1 MNFQY
6 GITLKEM
13 MTISEQIRKVELDRD
28 DLQKK
33 CIQLEKTIAEKNDLI
48 NKLRTELRFDRFK
61 SHILTQLF
69 QSVRDTGI
77 YIDPA
82 SIIEEKE
89 GEVHVYNYE
98 SGNIPVIVH
107 DYLGEESRVYAITG
121 TKKPQTF
128 RGVKRQGAT
137 QIHEETPEELEEKVR
152 KADEQLEEMEKEHL
166 DTSYKQTL
174 TLIES
179 CFEEI
184 SKNRVCKKPMETIR
198 ENRSKLL
205 SKVSL
210 DQYVKLLKGHI
221 DRLKG
226 IFAAKKYDLKKITES
241 IEKTMTPLE
250 QRLSQYGQYFNT
262 SLSIDEQHKLKTALV
277 IHADYPTRYIP
288 FCLETMQQNFYNY
301 GLAVFTLKETFKR
314 VFVNPYG
321 FHNVVYIALDKSSPD
336 DPYSFYVLEKIDG
349 TGKRFWKMECR
360 LDDFSRTLSSQLLVY
375 SAQLF
380 RRIYKDVFSDNIYR
394 ADYTAKATICKED
407 LQQLLSNI
415 IALTQKKSLCTLL
428 QSIVVK
434 GCTLQPGNLDKF
446 NFTGDDKIVKK
457 QFSQDKDNLDDAYAA
472 VRTLFDQITEDD
484 IQSLF
489 ATFSETT

>member
-6 GITLKEM
+6 EFTLKKM

-33 CIQLEKTIAEKNDLI
+33 CTQLEKTIAEKNELI

-61 SHILTQLF
+61 IHILTQLF
-69 QSVRDTGI
+69 QTLKEEGL
-77 YIDPA
+77 YLDPA

-98 SGNIPVIVH
+98 GGNIPVIVH
-107 DYLGEESRVYAITG
+107 DYLGEENRVYAITG

-128 RGVKRQGAT
+128 RGVKSKQSA
-137 QIHEETPEELEEKVR
+137 HEETPEELEEKVR

-166 DTSYKQTL
+166 DPSYKDTL

-184 SKNRVCKKPMETIR
+184 SKNRVYKKAMETIR
-198 ENRSKLL
+198 DNRSKLL
-205 SKVSL
+205 SKVAL
-210 DQYVKLLKGHI
+210 DPYVKLLKGHI
-221 DRLKG
+221 ERLKG
-226 IFAAKKYDLKKITES
+226 IFGAKKYESKKITES

-288 FCLETMQQNFYNY
+288 FCLESIQQNFYNY
-301 GLAVFTLKETFKR
+301 GLAVFTLKETFKW

-321 FHNVVYIALDKSSPD
+321 FHNLVYVPLEKSTAD
-336 DPYSFYVLEKIDG
+336 DPYSFYVLEKVDG

-360 LDDFSRTLSSQLLVY
+360 LDDFSKILSSQLLVY
-375 SAQLF
+375 TTQLF

-394 ADYTAKATICKED
+394 PDYTEKATICKED
-407 LQQLLSNI
+407 LQQLLANI

-428 QSIVVK
+428 QSIVMK

-457 QFSQDKDNLDDAYAA
+457 QFSQDKDNLDDAYTA
-472 VRTLFDQITEDD
+472 VKTLFDQITEDE
-484 IQSLF
+484 IRNLF
-489 ATFSETT
+489 TTFSDLG